1 MPILAIRGNR
11 RQETVSMP
19 EYSLNEQNEN
29 LIFGIQLMER
39 HVLAFKERKQHKL
52 VPVLPPK
59 REHRHNLRQ
68 SRAYAMPRT
77 HTNRF
82 KNTFIPSMCT

>member
-19 EYSLNEQNEN
+19 EYSLNEQNGN

-39 HVLAFKERKQHKL
+39 QVLAFKGE
-52 VPVLPPK
+52 
-59 REHRHNLRQ
+59 
-68 SRAYAMPRT
+68 
-77 HTNRF
+77 
-82 KNTFIPSMCT
+82 